1 LLIKI
6 KNILKNNLKIKD
18 KYLLTTF
25 IIETWILGIMIYLH
39 IFDSPRFLWLIP
51 IFCILFLILFGVLY
65 EKIEGISIEIIGE
78 NHKNVFAVFIISFVI
93 ILIGQ
98 VIYWMSYYPGGFNLD
113 ALGQWDQVHG
123 KQQLNNWH
131 PVLTTLFYWIL
142 SQFND
147 SLAFCIF
154 VQLVVFAFSLS
165 YFFME
170 LYKNGINKWFIIISS
185 IVVAINPAIGMNNVC
200 LIKDVPFSIVIIW
213 IWLMIYKI
221 YLSKGNWIT
230 RIENMFLL
238 VLAFTA
244 LSLIRHNAIF
254 LSVPVVII
262 GIITYRKYY
271 KYFISVSMISVLL
284 LMIIEGALFSTFKV
298 EQHSNMVGEMVG
310 VPMAIM
316 ANAYINDYEN
326 TPNDVKDFL
335 EEIAPYSEWQRL
347 YFVGE
352 WDSCKWELGGIEL
365 LKDDSLLDVIG
376 LTYKTV
382 ISCPQA
388 AYESIRENM
397 RMVWQIIGPS
407 YWSPWVYIE
416 ENEYGI
422 EEGNVKPFYNI
433 EQLIEESEN
442 NILASAIFWNIGF
455 EIVIFLLINWIAFIK
470 RKYNSIIFITPI
482 ITYDLLT
489 MCLLSG
495 PSFRYFYFNS
505 VLFFPVIGIILG
517 MCSCNKVENEI
528 RKNSCI

>member
-1 LLIKI
+1 MLVRI
-6 KNILKNNLKIKD
+6 KNILKNNPVIKD

-25 IIETWILGIMIYLH
+25 SVETWILGTMIYLH
-39 IFDSPRFLWLIP
+39 IWDSPEFLWLIP
-51 IFCILFLILFGVLY
+51 IFYVLALTLFGVLY
-65 EKIEGISIEIIGE
+65 EKIEGISIGIVRKH
-78 NHKNVFAVFIISFVI
+78 NKNGLDVFIISFVI

-98 VIYWMSYYPGGFNLD
+98 IIYWMAYYPGGFNLD
-113 ALGQWDQVHG
+113 ALGQWDQIHG

-142 SQFND
+142 RQFSD
-147 SLAFCIF
+147 SLAFCIL
-154 VQLVVFAFSLS
+154 VQLVVFTFSLS
-165 YFFME
+165 YLFRE

-185 IVVAINPAIGMNNVC
+185 IAVAINPAIGMDNVC

-221 YLSKGNWIT
+221 YLSKGKWIT
-230 RIENMFLL
+230 RVANMFLL

-244 LSLIRHNAIF
+244 LSLIRHNAVF

-262 GIITYRKYY
+262 GIIIYRKYY
-271 KYFISVSMISVLL
+271 KYFISVIMISVLF
-284 LMIIEGALFSTFKV
+284 LMIIEEVLFSTFKV

-316 ANAYINDYEN
+316 ANAYVNDYEN
-326 TPNDVKDFL
+326 TPNDVKEFL

-347 YFVGE
+347 YVVGE
-352 WDSCKWELGGIEL
+352 WDSCKWEFGGIEL
-365 LKDDSLLDVIG
+365 LKDDSLLEVIR

-382 ISCPQA
+382 INCPQTS
-388 AYESIRENM
+388 YESIRENT

-416 ENEYGI
+416 DNEYGI
-422 EEGNVKPFYNI
+422 EEAKFKPFYNI
-433 EQLIEESEN
+433 EQSIEQSQN
-442 NILASAIFWNIGF
+442 NILSSAIFWNIGF
-455 EIVIFLLINWIAFIK
+455 EIVIFMLLNWIAFVK
-470 RKYNSIIFITPI
+470 RKYKSILFITPI
-482 ITYDLLT
+482 IAYDLLT

-505 VLFFPVIGIILG
+505 VLLFPVIGIVLG
-517 MCSCNKVENEI
+517 MCNCSKAENKISE
-528 RKNSCI
+528 K